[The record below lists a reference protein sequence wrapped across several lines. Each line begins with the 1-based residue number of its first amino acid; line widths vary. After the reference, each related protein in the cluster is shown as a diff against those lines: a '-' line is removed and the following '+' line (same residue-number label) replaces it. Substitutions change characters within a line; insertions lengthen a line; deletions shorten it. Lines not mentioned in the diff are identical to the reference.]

1 MNSVLSVNLRQV
13 DGGSVVKQGDTSS
26 LFQFELLDD
35 EERVMTELSGSLA
48 QVRIGKSHKLYYETH
63 VPVVDGTVTFTISKP
78 LPEKT
83 YLVEIVV
90 NGYVFP
96 SDESVK
102 LQVVENLLEYET
114 ADELTEKPSVMT
126 RDQIEELIQVNLQKE
141 LAQQVVFKMAEASA
155 IWTIEHSLNRYPAV
169 VVSDSAGTQVFGDVR
184 YLSTNKLEIQFAVPF
199 SGTAVLV

>member
-1 MNSVLSVNLRQV
+1 MMGVLSVGLRQI

-26 LFQFELLDD
+26 LFTFELLDD

-48 QVRIGKSHKLYYETH
+48 QVRIGKYHKLYYETH
-63 VPVVDGTVTFTISKP
+63 VTVVDGTVTFTISKP
-78 LPEKT
+78 IEAGKG

-96 SDESVK
+96 SDKSVK
-102 LQVVENLLEYET
+102 LHVVENLLEYEE
-114 ADELTEKPSVMT
+114 AGELTEKSPVLT
-126 RDQIEELIQVNLQKE
+126 REQTEELVKAYLEHQ
-141 LAQQVVFKMAEASA
+141 AVFTFSEVSDV
-155 IWTIEHSLNRYPAV
+155 WTIEHRLNRYPAV

-184 YLSTNKLEIQFAVPF
+184 YLSTNKLEIHFAVPF